1 VACFRL
7 KMPTTSTR
15 YAIGVSSTVIFVY
28 GTVASLLGTLLPT
41 LSSRFHLL
49 PKQNGQLAAA
59 QALGVALSTL
69 VAGPFMDGKGVKTTL
84 LDGLAL
90 MLISLIGLLA
100 AHGWST
106 LIVSIFVLGVGSGT
120 VIVAANNLAG
130 QVDEKQRAS
139 AVNLANTFFGLGGL
153 ATPFIA
159 ANLLSGNPIRLA
171 YLVAALTAG
180 ALLMTVTARL
190 PIRTREAFR
199 ISQLTTI
206 APKALL
212 VLLCLISLF
221 YVGCEVAFW
230 NWLPKYLIS
239 RGNDARTA
247 LNILGFGF
255 ACGMIAGRLLAL
267 PLLRRISP
275 AAVCMLAAT
284 AMAATTFS
292 AVRISSSILAFATVF
307 LSGVAMGPV
316 FPSALGITSDSFP
329 RMTGTCIGIVIT
341 AGWCGAAIS
350 SWIIGTIA
358 GHDPS
363 RLGLAL
369 CVVPLFSVLI
379 VGLSAVVRQRT
390 PKTRSVVAQPVA
402 T

>member
-1 VACFRL
+1 
-7 KMPTTSTR
+7 MPTTSTR
-15 YAIGVSSTVIFVY
+15 SAIVVSSTVIFVY
-28 GTVASLLGTLLPT
+28 GTVASLLGTLLPS
-41 LSSRFHLL
+41 LSARFHLS
-49 PKQNGQLAAA
+49 PEQNGQLAAA
-59 QALGVALSTL
+59 QALGVALSTV
-69 VAGPFMDGKGVKTTL
+69 VAGPFMDGKGVKATL

-90 MLISLIGLLA
+90 MFISLIGLLV

-106 LIVSIFVLGVGSGT
+106 LIIAIFVLGVGSGT
-120 VIVAANNLAG
+120 VIVAANSLAG

-159 ANLLSGNPIRLA
+159 GNLLSGNPIRLA
-171 YLVAALTAG
+171 YLVAALTAC
-180 ALLMTVTARL
+180 ALLMTASARM
-190 PIRTREAFR
+190 PVRTKEAFR
-199 ISQLTTI
+199 ISQLVSI
-206 APKALL
+206 EPKRLL
-212 VLLCLISLF
+212 VLLCLVSF
-221 YVGCEVAFW
+221 CYVGCEIAFW
-230 NWLPKYLIS
+230 NWLPKYLIN
-239 RGNDARTA
+239 RGNDTRTA

-275 AAVCMLAAT
+275 AAVCILGGAA
-284 AMAATTFS
+284 MVATTFA
-292 AVRISSSILAFATVF
+292 AVHISGSTLAFVTVF

-350 SWIIGTIA
+350 SWIIGAIA

-363 RLGLAL
+363 RLALAL
-369 CVVPLFSVLI
+369 WVVPLLSVLI
-379 VGLSAVVRQRT
+379 VGFSAVVRHM
-390 PKTRSVVAQPVA
+390 TRMKRAIIAEPVA

>member
-1 VACFRL
+1 
-7 KMPTTSTR
+7 MSTNSGKP
-15 YAIGVSSTVIFVY
+15 AIVLSATVIFVY
-28 GTVASLLGTLLPT
+28 GTVASLLGTLLPS
-41 LSSRFHLL
+41 LSARFHLS
-49 PKQNGQLAAA
+49 PEQNGYIAAV
-59 QALGVALSTL
+59 QAVGVALATL
-69 VAGPFMDGKGVKTTL
+69 VAGPLMDSKGVKVTL
-84 LDGLAL
+84 VGGLAL
-90 MLISLIGLLA
+90 MLVSLIGLLA
-100 AHGWST
+100 AVGGST
-106 LIVSIFVLGVGSGT
+106 LIVAILILGVGSGT
-120 VIVAANNLAG
+120 VIVAANHLAG
-130 QVDEKQRAS
+130 QVDERQRAS

-180 ALLMTVTARL
+180 ALLMTLSART
-190 PIRTREAFR
+190 PIRAKESFH
-199 ISQLTTI
+199 ISQLAKI
-206 APKALL
+206 EPKNLL
-212 VLLCLISLF
+212 LLLCSVSFL
-221 YVGCEVAFW
+221 YVGCEIAFW
-230 NWLPKYLIS
+230 NWLPKYLMS

-267 PLLRRISP
+267 PLLRRLSA
-275 AAVCMLAAT
+275 AAVCILAGIGMAAAT
-284 AMAATTFS
+284 F
-292 AVRISSSILAFATVF
+292 AVVHIASSTLAFVAVF

-329 RMTGTCIGIVIT
+329 LMTGTCIGLVIT

-350 SWIIGTIA
+350 SWIIGSIA
-358 GHDPS
+358 GSDPS

-379 VGLSAVVRQRT
+379 VVLSLAVRRMAPKART
-390 PKTRSVVAQPVA
+390 IVAEPIA

>member
-1 VACFRL
+1 MNSPVQSSNSG
-7 KMPTTSTR
+7 KW
-15 YAIGVSSTVIFVY
+15 AIVLSSTVIFVY
-28 GTVASLLGTLLPT
+28 GTVASLLGTLLPS
-41 LSSRFHLL
+41 LSSRFHLS
-49 PKQNGQLAAA
+49 PEQNGQIAAV

-69 VAGPFMDGKGVKTTL
+69 VAGPFMDGKGVKSTL

-90 MLISLIGLLA
+90 MFISLIGLLVA
-100 AHGWST
+100 RGWNI
-106 LIVSIFVLGVGSGT
+106 LIVAIFILGVGSGT
-120 VIVAANNLAG
+120 VIVAANSLAG

-180 ALLMTVTARL
+180 ALLMTVSARM
-190 PIRTREAFR
+190 PVRTREAFR
-199 ISQLTTI
+199 ISQLGI
-206 APKALL
+206 IEPKGLL
-212 VLLCLISLF
+212 ILLCLVSFF
-221 YVGCEVAFW
+221 YVGCEIAFW

-275 AAVCMLAAT
+275 AAVCILAAT
-284 AMAATTFS
+284 AMAATTFA
-292 AVRISSSILAFATVF
+292 AVHISNSTFAFVTVF

-350 SWIIGTIA
+350 SWIIGAIA

-369 CVVPLFSVLI
+369 SVVPLFSILI

-390 PKTRSVVAQPVA
+390 PRTRSVVAESVA

>member
-1 VACFRL
+1 
-7 KMPTTSTR
+7 MPGTSTR
-15 YAIGVSSTVIFVY
+15 SAIVLSATVIFAY
-28 GTVASLLGTLLPT
+28 GTVASLLGTLLPS
-41 LSSRFHLL
+41 LSAHFHLS
-49 PKQNGQLAAA
+49 PEQNGHLAAW
-59 QALGVALSTL
+59 QAVGVTL
-69 VAGPFMDGKGVKTTL
+69 ATLIAGPFMDSNGVKATL
-84 LDGLAL
+84 VGGLAL

-100 AHGWST
+100 AVGWST
-106 LIVSIFVLGVGSGT
+106 LIIAIFVLGVGSGT
-120 VIVAANNLAG
+120 VIVAANSLAG
-130 QVDEKQRAS
+130 QVNERQRAS

-180 ALLMTVTARL
+180 ALVTTLSTRTPTRARE
-190 PIRTREAFR
+190 RFQV
-199 ISQLTTI
+199 SQLAKI
-206 APKALL
+206 GPKNLL
-212 VLLCLISLF
+212 LLLGFVSFL
-221 YVGCEVAFW
+221 YVGCEIAFW

-267 PLLRRISP
+267 PLLRRLSP
-275 AAVCMLAAT
+275 AAVVILAGA
-284 AMAATTFS
+284 AMVITTFAAVHS
-292 AVRISSSILAFATVF
+292 ASSTLAFVSVF

-316 FPSALGITSDSFP
+316 FPSTLGITSDAFP
-329 RMTGTCIGIVIT
+329 RLTGTCIGIVIT

-350 SWIIGTIA
+350 SWIIGNIA

-369 CVVPLFSVLI
+369 SVVPLFSLLIFVLS
-379 VGLSAVVRQRT
+379 VGVRRMTLKAQT
-390 PKTRSVVAQPVA
+390 VVVAPVV